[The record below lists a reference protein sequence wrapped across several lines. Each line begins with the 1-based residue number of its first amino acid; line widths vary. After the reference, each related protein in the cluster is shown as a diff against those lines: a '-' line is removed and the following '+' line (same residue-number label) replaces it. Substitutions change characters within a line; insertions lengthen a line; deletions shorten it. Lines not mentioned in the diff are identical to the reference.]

1 MFEKKATEASQKTD
15 AFGTH
20 TIALRD
26 KKRTRAKKERD
37 RANDNISKY
46 TMDIKKNK
54 KKADDVF
61 AKHQYRI
68 HGKQAVQRYT
78 DLRETEEFLRDYW
91 DEEIDRLSAMS

>member
-37 RANDNISKY
+37 RANDSIFEY
-46 TMDIKKNK
+46 TREIRKNQET
-54 KKADDVF
+54 ADDVELNERERQH
-61 AKHQYRI
+61 AKFRV
-68 HGKQAVQRYT
+68 KTYT
-78 DLRETEEFLRDYW
+78 DDRETQEFLRDYW